1 MMSAYEGEVLNS
13 CGTVKLDFS
22 VASVV
27 AVSGSGPN
35 ICGHLI
41 VYAGGGGGTYFHVAG
56 STVKNLLTAYPHYM
70 SEAGYR
76 RYLKENKKTELR
88 RVNVKLSNPDGASL
102 YIEELMS
109 KKWTWGVLPNNCVA
123 FVEEVLAAGGGD
135 WGGSYSNCPAL
146 AVKDTIEVQAQQY
159 LRGLERSILASY
171 GY

>member
-1 MMSAYEGEVLNS
+1 MSAYEGEILNS
-13 CGTVKLDFS
+13 CGTVSMDFS
-22 VASVV
+22 TAYVV

-35 ICGHLI
+35 VCGHLL

-56 STVKNLLTAYPHYM
+56 ASASNLLTAYPHYM

-88 RVNVKLSNPDGASL
+88 RVRVKLSNPAGAGL

-123 FVEEVLAAGGGD
+123 FVEEVLDAGGGD
-135 WGGSYSNCPAL
+135 WGGSVTNCPAL
-146 AVKDTIEVQAQQY
+146 AVQETIEVQAQQY
-159 LRGLERSILASY
+159 LMGLEQSIRRAYGSY
-171 GY
+171 